1 MVGILVITHIGL
13 GNCLIECATHV
24 LGVRPQFTMSLA
36 VNPNDNPDQVLAR
49 AREMIN
55 LLDQGDGVLV
65 LTDMFGATPANVA
78 RQLLEPGR
86 VEALAGANL
95 PMIVRALTYRN
106 EALATVAEKAVSG
119 CLAGA
124 LIMEKDKC

>member
-24 LGVRPQFTMSLA
+24 MGARPQFTMALA
-36 VNPNDNPDQVLAR
+36 VEPTDNPDQVLAR
-49 AREMIN
+49 AREMIH

-65 LTDMFGATPANVA
+65 LTEMFGAPPANVA

-95 PMIVRALTYRN
+95 PMLVRALTYRN
-106 EALATVAEKAVSG
+106 EALATVAERAVSG

>member
-24 LGVRPQFTMSLA
+24 LGSRPQFTTSLA
-36 VNPNDNPDQVLAR
+36 VKPNDNPDQVLGQ
-49 AREMIN
+49 ARELIK

-95 PMIVRALTYRN
+95 PMIVRALNYRN
-106 EALATVAEKAVSG
+106 EALATVAQKAVSG

-124 LIMEKDKC
+124 LIMEKDRC

>member
-24 LGVRPQFTMSLA
+24 LGARPQLTMSLP
-36 VNPNDNPDQVLAR
+36 VNPSDDPDQVLAR
-49 AREMIN
+49 AREMVN
-55 LLDQGDGVLV
+55 LLDQGDGVLI

-78 RQLLEPGR
+78 RQLLETGR

-95 PMIVRALTYRN
+95 PMIVRTDLP
-106 EALATVAEKAVSG
+106 
-119 CLAGA
+119 
-124 LIMEKDKC
+124 